1 MIAETIRTQ
10 WARLFSD
17 PNSSRY
23 LIYRLMSENFHIY
36 ARRYVLAFVLMA
48 VVAGTTALSAWIMK
62 DIVNGIFVSKDFNQV
77 WLISGAVIVI
87 FVAKGL
93 STYWQTTIL
102 AHIGNAIVADQQ
114 RKMYRHFLR
123 QGADFYHDF
132 PSSELITRISHNATA
147 ARSVMDVLITSIGR
161 DALSLIGLVCVMVFQ
176 DPLLSLIALVV
187 APPAVIFI
195 SMLVRR
201 VKRIAKE
208 QFISL
213 TQTTQTMQESALGF
227 RIIRTFGLEAVMTG
241 KMDDAIH
248 GVEKRANKIAT
259 LTARTNPMTE
269 TLGGFA
275 IALVI
280 LYSGWRTILGG
291 QSPGEFISFLTA
303 LLLAADPARRLSR
316 LKVNMESGLV
326 GVRLM
331 FEILDR
337 PTRLIERP
345 DAGILQVEKGEI
357 AFEKVSFTYGE
368 DEPVL
373 KDLSLVIPGGKTTAL
388 VGSSGGGKSTIMSLV
403 QRFNDVNAGCIT
415 IDGVDIRDCTIASLN
430 SHIALVTQDT
440 VLFSGTIRENIRF
453 GRMDASDA
461 EVEAA
466 ARDAFAH
473 DFIMR
478 QPEGYDT
485 LIGENGTTLSGG
497 QKQRVAIARAMLKN
511 APIVLLDEATS
522 ALDSESEAK
531 VQAAFE
537 RLSENRTSLV
547 IAHRLST
554 IRNADKICVIQQG
567 QLVEEGNHDAL
578 LAKGGVYANLVKL
591 QYNK

>member
-1 MIAETIRTQ
+1 MIAETIRTLRD
-10 WARLFSD
+10 RLFSD
-17 PNSSRY
+17 QSNSRY
-23 LIYRLMSENFHIY
+23 LIYRLLSENFHIY
-36 ARRYVLAFVLMA
+36 YKRYILAFILMA

-93 STYWQTTIL
+93 ATYWQTTIL

-114 RKMYRHFLR
+114 RKMYRHFLS
-123 QGADFYHDF
+123 QGADFFHDF

-147 ARSVMDVLITSIGR
+147 ARAVMDVLITSIGR

-187 APPAVIFI
+187 APPAVIMI

-227 RIIRTFGLEAVMTG
+227 RIIRTFGMEGIMTA
-241 KMDDAIH
+241 KMDDAIE

-280 LYSGWRTILGG
+280 LYSGWRTIIGG

-337 PTRLIERP
+337 PTRLIER
-345 DAGILQVEKGEI
+345 AGAGELNVTNGDI
-357 AFEKVSFTYGE
+357 AFEAVSFSYGD

-388 VGSSGGGKSTIMSLV
+388 VGPSGGGKSTIMGLV
-403 QRFNDVNAGCIT
+403 QRFNDVSEGRIV

-430 SHIALVTQDT
+430 QHIALVTQDT
-440 VLFSGTIRENIRF
+440 VLFSGSIRENIRF
-453 GRMDASDA
+453 GRMDATDD

-466 ARDAFAH
+466 AKNAFAH
-473 DFIMR
+473 DFIMA
-478 QPEGYDT
+478 QPQGYDT
-485 LIGENGTTLSGG
+485 QIGENGTSLSGG

-522 ALDSESEAK
+522 ALDSQSEAK

-554 IRNADKICVIQQG
+554 IRNADKICVIEDG
-567 QLVEEGNHDAL
+567 QLIEEGSHDEL
-578 LAKGGVYANLVKL
+578 LGKDGFYASLVNL
-591 QYNK
+591 QYKK

>member
-1 MIAETIRTQ
+1 MIAATIRTLRD
-10 WARLFSD
+10 RLFSD
-17 PNSSRY
+17 QSNSRY
-23 LIYRLMSENFHIY
+23 LIYRLLSENFHIY
-36 ARRYVLAFVLMA
+36 YKRYALAFTLMA
-48 VVAGTTALSAWIMK
+48 IVAATTALSAWIMK

-93 STYWQTTIL
+93 ATYWQTTIL

-114 RKMYRHFLR
+114 RKMYRHFLK
-123 QGADFYHDF
+123 QGADFFHDF

-161 DALSLIGLVCVMVFQ
+161 DALSLLGLVCVMVFQ

-187 APPAVIFI
+187 APPAVIMI

-208 QFISL
+208 QFISM

-227 RIIRTFGLEAVMTG
+227 RIIRTFGLEGVMTA
-241 KMDDAIH
+241 KMDDAIE

-280 LYSGWRTILGG
+280 LYSGWRTIIGG

-337 PTRLIERP
+337 PTHLIERP
-345 DAGILQVEKGEI
+345 GAGALNVTNGEI
-357 AFEKVSFTYGE
+357 AFENVFFSYGE

-373 KDLSLVIPGGKTTAL
+373 RDLSLVIPGGKTTAL
-388 VGSSGGGKSTIMSLV
+388 VGPSGGGKSTIMGLV
-403 QRFNDVNAGCIT
+403 QRFNDVNEGRIT
-415 IDGVDIRDCTIASLN
+415 VDGTDIRDCSIASLN
-430 SHIALVTQDT
+430 QHIALVTQDT
-440 VLFSGTIRENIRF
+440 VLFSGSIRENIRF
-453 GRMDASDA
+453 GRMNATDE

-473 DFIMR
+473 DFILA
-478 QPEGYDT
+478 QPHGYDT
-485 LIGENGTTLSGG
+485 LIGENGATLSGG

-522 ALDSESEAK
+522 ALDSQSEAK
-531 VQAAFE
+531 VQVAFE

-554 IRNADKICVIQQG
+554 IRNADKICVIEDG
-567 QLVEEGNHDAL
+567 KLIEEGSHDEL
-578 LAKGGVYANLVKL
+578 LGKDGFYANLVNL
-591 QYNK
+591 QYRK

>member
-1 MIAETIRTQ
+1 MIAATIRTLRD
-10 WARLFSD
+10 RLFSD
-17 PNSSRY
+17 QSNSRY
-23 LIYRLMSENFHIY
+23 LIYRLLSENFHIY
-36 ARRYVLAFVLMA
+36 YKRYALAFTLMA
-48 VVAGTTALSAWIMK
+48 IVAATTALSAWIMK

-93 STYWQTTIL
+93 ATYWQTTIL

-114 RKMYRHFLR
+114 RKMYRHFLK
-123 QGADFYHDF
+123 QGADFFHDF

-161 DALSLIGLVCVMVFQ
+161 DALSLLGLVCVMVFQ

-187 APPAVIFI
+187 APPAVIMI

-208 QFISL
+208 QFISM

-227 RIIRTFGLEAVMTG
+227 RIIRTFGLEGVMTA
-241 KMDDAIH
+241 KMDDAIE

-280 LYSGWRTILGG
+280 LYSGWRTIIGG

-337 PTRLIERP
+337 PTHLIERP
-345 DAGILQVEKGEI
+345 GAGALNVTNGEI
-357 AFEKVSFTYGE
+357 AFENVFFSYGE

-373 KDLSLVIPGGKTTAL
+373 RDLSLVIPGGKTTAL
-388 VGSSGGGKSTIMSLV
+388 VGPSGGGKSTIMGLV
-403 QRFNDVNAGCIT
+403 QRFNDVNEGRIT
-415 IDGVDIRDCTIASLN
+415 VDGTDIRDCSIASLN
-430 SHIALVTQDT
+430 QHIALVTQDT
-440 VLFSGTIRENIRF
+440 VLFSGSIRENIRF
-453 GRMDASDA
+453 GRMNATDE

-466 ARDAFAH
+466 AKDAFAH
-473 DFIMR
+473 DFILA
-478 QPEGYDT
+478 QPHGYDT
-485 LIGENGTTLSGG
+485 LIGENGATLSGG

-522 ALDSESEAK
+522 ALDSQSEAK
-531 VQAAFE
+531 VQVAFE

-554 IRNADKICVIQQG
+554 IRNADKICVIEDG
-567 QLVEEGNHDAL
+567 KLIEEGSHDEL
-578 LAKGGVYANLVKL
+578 LSKDGFYANLVNL
-591 QYNK
+591 QYRK

>member
-1 MIAETIRTQ
+1 MIAATIRTLRD
-10 WARLFSD
+10 RLFSD
-17 PNSSRY
+17 QSNSRY
-23 LIYRLMSENFHIY
+23 LIYRLLSENFHIY
-36 ARRYVLAFVLMA
+36 YKRYALAFTLMA
-48 VVAGTTALSAWIMK
+48 IVAATTALSAWIMK

-93 STYWQTTIL
+93 ATYWQTTIL

-114 RKMYRHFLR
+114 RKMYRHFLK
-123 QGADFYHDF
+123 QGADFFHDF

-161 DALSLIGLVCVMVFQ
+161 DALSLLGLVCVMVFQ

-187 APPAVIFI
+187 APPAVIMI

-208 QFISL
+208 QFISM

-227 RIIRTFGLEAVMTG
+227 RIIRTFGLEGVMTA
-241 KMDDAIH
+241 KMDDAIE

-280 LYSGWRTILGG
+280 LYSGWRTIIGG

-337 PTRLIERP
+337 PTHLIERSG
-345 DAGILQVEKGEI
+345 AGALNVTNGEI
-357 AFEKVSFTYGE
+357 AFENVFFSYGE

-373 KDLSLVIPGGKTTAL
+373 RDLSLVIPGGKTTAL
-388 VGSSGGGKSTIMSLV
+388 VGPSGGGKSTIMGLV
-403 QRFNDVNAGCIT
+403 QRFNDVNEGRIT
-415 IDGVDIRDCTIASLN
+415 VDGTDIRDCSIASLN
-430 SHIALVTQDT
+430 QHIALVTQDT
-440 VLFSGTIRENIRF
+440 VLFSGSIRENIRF
-453 GRMDASDA
+453 GRMNATDE

-466 ARDAFAH
+466 AKDAFAH
-473 DFIMR
+473 DFILA
-478 QPEGYDT
+478 QPHGYDT
-485 LIGENGTTLSGG
+485 LIGENGATLSGG

-522 ALDSESEAK
+522 ALDSQSEAK
-531 VQAAFE
+531 VQVAFE

-554 IRNADKICVIQQG
+554 IRNADKICVIEDG
-567 QLVEEGNHDAL
+567 KLIEEGSHDEL
-578 LAKGGVYANLVKL
+578 LSKDGFYANLVNL
-591 QYNK
+591 QYRK